1 MARTS
6 GKGDHSKHSK
16 IENQKQIIWNANL
29 VVLMSIV
36 SKVENNQ
43 VPQYIFRY
51 LGSVT
56 ENKIRVE
63 YTEKIAKD
71 GQNGDKIVECH
82 VIVKCHFD

>member
-36 SKVENNQ
+36 SKVKNNQ

-51 LGSVT
+51 LG
-56 ENKIRVE
+56 RVE